1 MSNWREFGKSVHEA
15 DSAVW
20 MSLWNAMLD
29 EVQKGTAPHSFG
41 KGFVQSDFN
50 SKGLDEL
57 QAAYVCG
64 TMIEAG
70 SDTTSTQL
78 NNTIVGIL
86 SRGREVVERAHE
98 ELDRVVGTNRTP
110 TFDDEPNL
118 PYIRAMVK
126 EVMRWR
132 FVNKFGTN
140 HYATEDGY
148 YKEYFIPKG
157 SIVMINIWGIHYDPE
172 RYPEPEK
179 VKKKR
184 KLPKRANDSM
194 SL

>member
-1 MSNWREFGKSVHEA
+1 MNF
-15 DSAVW
+15 
-20 MSLWNAMLD
+20 WNTMCE
-29 EVQKGTAPHSFG
+29 EVNGGAAPHSFG
-41 KGFVQSDFN
+41 KGFVQSDFR

-78 NNTIVGIL
+78 NNSIVGIL
-86 SRGREVVERAHE
+86 SRGSTVIEKAHE
-98 ELDRVVGTNRTP
+98 ELDRVVGPNRTP

-148 YKEYFIPKG
+148 YKGYFFSKG
-157 SIVMINIWGIHYDPE
+157 SIVMINIWGIHYDPD

-179 VKKKR
+179 VR
-184 KLPKRANDSM
+184 NLVVH
-194 SL
+194 